1 MPNQH
6 SPVQQS
12 PNAALILK
20 YQNKLQQFSYNKKMD
35 TSLEAPAASAV
46 DAPAS
51 ATSATAALETPKQAG
66 KRVRFNSP
74 ETQDTSASSQTVA
87 ANLPEIDISDIPNLS
102 QEEMMRR

>member
-35 TSLEAPAASAV
+35 TSLEAPVASAV

-51 ATSATAALETPKQAG
+51 ATAVLETPKQAG
-66 KRVRFNSP
+66 KRVRINSP
-74 ETQDTSASSQTVA
+74 ETQDTSASSQAVA